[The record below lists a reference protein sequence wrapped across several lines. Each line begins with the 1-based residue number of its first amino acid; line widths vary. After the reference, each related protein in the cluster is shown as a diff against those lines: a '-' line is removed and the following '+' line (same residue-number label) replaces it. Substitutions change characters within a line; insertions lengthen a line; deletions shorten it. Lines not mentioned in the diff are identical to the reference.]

1 MRLHRKSILLRI
13 LALLAIAGLAGPM
26 HCLGQAG
33 QRSDVPGDAIA
44 KPQYRAMRLIE
55 DPSTHLRWML
65 MKDAAHPEWPA
76 RLEPFANTFG
86 APGSTGGTV
95 SLPSRKVAMIHAG
108 DALTITR
115 HSEVSDVRLEAIALG
130 PAAIGELVRVRLKT
144 SGRVLSVV
152 ADGAGRAT
160 MLTDGNEVR
169 W

>member
-13 LALLAIAGLAGPM
+13 LALLAIAGLAAPM
-26 HCLGQAG
+26 HCFAEGG
-33 QRSDVPGDAIA
+33 QRGDAAGDAIA
-44 KPQYRAMRLIE
+44 KPQYRAIRLIE

-86 APGSTGGTV
+86 TSGSTGGAV
-95 SLPSRKVAMIHAG
+95 SLPSRKVLMIHAG

-115 HSEVSDVRLEAIALG
+115 HTEVSDVRLEAVALG

-144 SGRVLSVV
+144 SGRILSVI